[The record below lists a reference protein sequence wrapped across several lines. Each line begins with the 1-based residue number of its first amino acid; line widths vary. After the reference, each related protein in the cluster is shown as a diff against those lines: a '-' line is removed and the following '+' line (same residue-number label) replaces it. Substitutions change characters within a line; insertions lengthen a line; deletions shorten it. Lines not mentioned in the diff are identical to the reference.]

1 LTPVSFKRFP
11 ALRERNFRLFLAAK
25 FFAHIAIQMQGVAV
39 GWQIYALTGEPLDL
53 GLVGLAQFL
62 PFAALVLPAGQA
74 ADRYDRRR
82 ILALCFL
89 VDFLASLAL
98 LGFAL
103 TGLHNAWPVFGVM
116 AVFGASRAFIMPT
129 GQAIV
134 VNLVPAESFSNAV
147 ALSSSAFHVAVIC
160 GPTLGGL
167 LYLAG
172 PHAVYGTVAALLALS
187 MILVVLIRTR
197 SRRAA
202 SRDSPSLSALL
213 EGLRFVRSRPVVL
226 GAISLDLF
234 AVLFGGATALLPAY
248 ANEVLHVGPT
258 GLGLLR
264 TAPAVGAA
272 LTALLLAFAP
282 ISRRVGRSMF
292 GGVALFGVSTVVFG
306 LSESLPLSVA
316 ALFLLGAG
324 DMVSVYIRHILVQFE
339 TPDKIRGRVSA
350 VNSVFIGASNELGEF
365 ESGITAAWLGL
376 VPAVIVGGMATLAVT
391 FLWMAL
397 FPVLRT
403 MDHFPHLAPVSTV
416 KRSPLPPRVPYGQRK
431 HRRSGMRRRGR
442 R

>member
-1 LTPVSFKRFP
+1 MTTGPFTGFA
-11 ALRERNFRLFLAAK
+11 ALHQRNFLLFLNAR

-39 GWQIYALTGEPLDL
+39 GWQVYALTGKTLDL
-53 GLVGLAQFL
+53 GLIGLAQFI
-62 PFAALVLPAGQA
+62 PFAALVLPAGQL

-98 LGFAL
+98 LVFTL
-103 TGLHNAWPVFGVM
+103 SGLRDVWPVLGIM
-116 AVFGASRAFIMPT
+116 AVHGSSRAFTMPT

-134 VNLVPAESFSNAV
+134 MNLVPAENFSNAV

-160 GPTLGGL
+160 GPTPGGL

-172 PHAVYGTVAALLALS
+172 PHTVYGTVAALLALS
-187 MILVVLIRTR
+187 VILLVLIHTR
-197 SRRAA
+197 SQGTISSEPA
-202 SRDSPSLSALL
+202 SLSTLL

-248 ANEVLHVGPT
+248 ANEVLHVDPI

-264 TAPAVGAA
+264 TAPGIGAA

-282 ISRRVGRSMF
+282 VSRRVGRSMF
-292 GGVALFGVSTVVFG
+292 GGVALFGVSTIVFG
-306 LSESLPLSVA
+306 LSESLPLSLA

-324 DMVSVYIRHILVQFE
+324 DMVSVYIRHVLVQFE
-339 TPDKIRGRVSA
+339 TPDTIRGRVSA

-376 VPAVIVGGMATLAVT
+376 VPAIVVGGMATLLVT
-391 FLWMAL
+391 CLWMTL

-403 MDHFPHLAPVSTV
+403 MDRFPRLASASTD
-416 KRSPLPPRVPYGQRK
+416 RHSPARTPLSRK
-431 HRRSGMRRRGR
+431 RRRR
-442 R
+442 RR